1 MRLTVREVA
10 TLLKSPEETVYR
22 WIESGEMPAYRI
34 HDQYRINRSELL
46 EWATS
51 MRIPVAPELFDESDD
66 ADHIPS
72 ASECVARG
80 GVFHDVPGTTRSEA
94 LSEIVKR
101 LPLNEG
107 DRELVRDLLLARGAA
122 ATVTVGGGIAI
133 PHVRKPIVLAD
144 DEPVLTLCFLKT
156 PVDLG
161 ASDRE
166 PVFALFLL
174 VCPTVRLHLQMLA
187 KLARLLREPQFREA
201 VRARSSRDHLVEMAR
216 QIEEQTLV
224 KRDPSGRASETD

>member
-1 MRLTVREVA
+1 MRLSVRQVA
-10 TLLKSPEETVYR
+10 TLLNSPEETIYR

-51 MRIPVAPELFDESDD
+51 MRIPVAPELFHETDD

-72 ASECVARG
+72 VSECLSRG

-94 LSEIVKR
+94 LSAIVR
-101 LPLNEG
+101 HLPLGEG
-107 DRELVRDLLLARGAA
+107 DRELLRELLLARGAA
-122 ATVTVGGGIAI
+122 ATVAVGGGIAI
-133 PHVRKPIVLAD
+133 PHVRKPIVLAE

-156 PVDLG
+156 PVDFG
-161 ASDRE
+161 APDGE

-187 KLARLLREPQFREA
+187 KLARLLREPSFREA
-201 VRARSSRDHLVEMAR
+201 LRTRLPGGRLVEMAR
-216 QIEEQTLV
+216 RIE
-224 KRDPSGRASETD
+224 RETP

>member
-10 TLLKSPEETVYR
+10 TLLNSPEETIYR

-51 MRIPVAPELFDESDD
+51 MRIPVAPELFHETDD

-72 ASECVARG
+72 VSECLSRG

-94 LSEIVKR
+94 LSEIVR
-101 LPLNEG
+101 HLPLGEG
-107 DRELVRDLLLARGAA
+107 DRELLRELLLARGAA
-122 ATVTVGGGIAI
+122 ATVAVGGGIAI
-133 PHVRKPIVLAD
+133 PHVRKPIVLAE

-156 PVDLG
+156 PVDFG
-161 ASDRE
+161 APDGE

-187 KLARLLREPQFREA
+187 KLARLLREPSFREA
-201 VRARSSRDHLVEMAR
+201 LRTRLPGDRLVEMAR
-216 QIEEQTLV
+216 RIE
-224 KRDPSGRASETD
+224 RETS